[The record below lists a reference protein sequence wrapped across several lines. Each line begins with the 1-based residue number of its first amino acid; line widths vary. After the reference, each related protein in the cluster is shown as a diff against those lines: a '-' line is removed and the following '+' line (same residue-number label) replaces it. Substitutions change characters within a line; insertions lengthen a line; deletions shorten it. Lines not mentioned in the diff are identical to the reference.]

1 MANQLIASIYGFNGY
16 ARGTNNGLTK
26 GLPTQG
32 AGILIEDIS
41 SAPSSFNG
49 VSCISTITLLPTG
62 LKVNGDVYYSA
73 TAAATLITAA
83 NA

>member
-26 GLPTQG
+26 GLPTQ
-32 AGILIEDIS
+32 GILIEDIS